1 MSTSTL
7 TLQDAELSIQNI
19 EKDIS
24 TNSTIIHHMF
34 TKKKDAVRFL
44 ADCYEVLIFHKKIDL
59 QVTQIAHY
67 LVKKL
72 TKLNKDIYPTYIYDS
87 LPSKFKSHRES
98 LEYSEIPSD
107 NSSLNT
113 TNNFDYEEENQSE
126 ISFVEDQISI
136 LKLRLTKLK
145 TSQYVSLLEPE
156 IYREQY
162 IIRRAAL
169 KFLSDA
175 LDDRK
180 TVPINTIHLLLLAY
194 DTYNLKHAAGEYIS
208 LLKKF
213 GAQKKD
219 EGITNLKKIFSTK
232 QMGKILRG
240 QTRELHQ
247 SMEIITQEDAY
258 ANGFYGRTSC
268 DECSSWRIILESSY
282 DFVTQTFTNQK
293 LNCFACG
300 VITAAPS
307 VKLPLTSPTPQFTE
321 SREL

>member
-1 MSTSTL
+1 MTTTEL
-7 TLQDAELSIQNI
+7 TLQDAELSIENI

-59 QVTQIAHY
+59 KVPQIAHY

-98 LEYSEIPSD
+98 LEYSEIPSN

-113 TNNFDYEEENQSE
+113 TIINYEQENQSE
-126 ISFVEDQISI
+126 ISYVEDQISI

-162 IIRRAAL
+162 IIRRAAQ

-247 SMEIITQEDAY
+247 SLEIITQEDAY
-258 ANGFYGRTSC
+258 ANGFYGKKSC

-282 DFVTQTFTNQK
+282 DFTTQTFTNQK

-300 VITAAPS
+300 AITIPPT
-307 VKLPLTSPTPQFTE
+307 VKLPLTSSTPQFTKSGE
-321 SREL
+321 I